1 MAPRRRKRKTR
12 RSRGTSLINAL
23 EAYTYGAILSEG
35 VAGTSPWGFFT
46 GDADIGY
53 RNVSLG
59 IGGAD
64 GRGSGMTGMQLVG
77 ASQISLGDLISNP
90 SLSLNEM
97 SKNLQ
102 SNLVPMAIQSL
113 LTGVSF
119 RFGKRLLR
127 RPIAN
132 INRNIM
138 APMFGKGFVRL

>member
-1 MAPRRRKRKTR
+1 MARRRTKRKTR
-12 RSRGTSLINAL
+12 RSRSTSLINAL

-46 GDADIGY
+46 GDTDIGTVQ
-53 RNVSLG
+53 VSTG
-59 IGGAD
+59 IGAA
-64 GRGSGMTGMQLVG
+64 STYMTQTVG

-90 SLSLNEM
+90 GLSLGEM

-102 SNLVPMAIQSL
+102 NNLVPMAVQSL
-113 LTGVSF
+113 ATGVAF

-138 APMFGKGFVRL
+138 KPMLGAGIRL

>member
-1 MAPRRRKRKTR
+1 
-12 RSRGTSLINAL
+12 LINAL

-46 GDADIGY
+46 GDADIGT
-53 RNVSLG
+53 VSVSTG
-59 IGGAD
+59 VGAY
-64 GRGSGMTGMQLVG
+64 STLSTQVVG
-77 ASQISLGDLISNP
+77 ASQISLGDLIQNP
-90 SLSLNEM
+90 GLSLSEM

-102 SNLVPMAIQSL
+102 NNLVPMAVQSL
-113 LTGVSF
+113 VTGVGF

-138 APMFGKGFVRL
+138 KPMLGSGIRL

>member
-1 MAPRRRKRKTR
+1 MAPRRRKRKTSR
-12 RSRGTSLINAL
+12 RRGTSLINAL

-46 GDADIGY
+46 GDTDIGY
-53 RNVSLG
+53 KSMSIGV
-59 IGGAD
+59 GGAD
-64 GRGSGMTGMQLVG
+64 GSRYGATSMQLVG

-113 LTGVSF
+113 LAGVSF

-138 APMFGKGFVRL
+138 TPMFGKGFVRL